1 MKYYT
6 SREASKLLD
15 VHPNTLRRWADNGE
29 IEAIRTVSGQRRYCI
44 DKYLQVTSSDKV
56 ICYCRVSSSKQ
67 RDDLARQVDYMRA
80 NYPDAE
86 IIRDVGS
93 GLNFKRRGLK
103 TILERAMSGERLTL
117 VVAYRDRLARF
128 GYELI
133 KQVIEKSSG
142 KLVVLN
148 EIALSPTEEL
158 TRDLL
163 SIIQVFSC
171 RLHGLRNYQ
180 KQIVKIATDTATTQ

>member
-15 VHPNTLRRWADNGE
+15 VHPNTLRKWADHGE
-29 IEAIRTVSGQRRYCI
+29 IESIRTVSGQRRYGL
-44 DKYLQVTSSDKV
+44 DKYLPVTNSDRV
-56 ICYCRVSSSKQ
+56 VCYCRVSSSKP
-67 RDDLARQVDYMRA
+67 RDDLARPVDYMQAR
-80 NYPDAE
+80 YPDAE
-86 IIRDVGS
+86 MVKDLGS

-128 GYELI
+128 GSELI
-133 KQVIEKSSG
+133 KQIIERSSG

-148 EIALSPTEEL
+148 EITLSPTEEL

-163 SIIQVFSC
+163 SIIHVFSC
-171 RLHGLRNYQ
+171 RWHGLRNYQ
-180 KQIVKIATDTATTQ
+180 KPIAEIATNSATTQ

>member
-1 MKYYT
+1 
-6 SREASKLLD
+6 
-15 VHPNTLRRWADNGE
+15 
-29 IEAIRTVSGQRRYCI
+29 
-44 DKYLQVTSSDKV
+44 
-56 ICYCRVSSSKQ
+56 
-67 RDDLARQVDYMRA
+67 
-80 NYPDAE
+80 
-86 IIRDVGS
+86 
-93 GLNFKRRGLK
+93 
-103 TILERAMSGERLTL
+103 MSGERLTL

-171 RLHGLRNYQ
+171 RRPGLRNYQ
-180 KQIVKIATDTATTQ
+180 KQIVKIATDTATTP